1 MAAIKELA
9 DRLAG
14 KPAQE
19 QTVNVNDARDQQTEA
34 ELRDFMI
41 SAIVGTISCG
51 DGAAE
56 PDDQVVTH

>member
-14 KPAQE
+14 KPAQK

-41 SAIVGTISCG
+41 SAIAGTVSCG

-56 PDDQVVTH
+56 PEQVVTH

>member
-41 SAIVGTISCG
+41 SAIAGTISCG